1 MLSKRL
7 DERMLLMENPRIAV
21 IGAGL
26 MGTGIAQV
34 ILEAGFHVSLVDVSA
49 DQLENSKGKIYSFL
63 NRKVEK
69 GEIDKEYVNSCIER
83 FTTFNSFES
92 VTDTEFVIEAV
103 PERLE
108 LKKQIFKK
116 LDEVI
121 NQNAI
126 FISNTSGLSISDIAS
141 VTNRPEQVIGMHF
154 FFPVPKMGLVE
165 IIKGVLTS
173 DFVYDKVK
181 KLSEQIGK
189 NAVDAPNYPG
199 FLVNRVLVPMIN
211 EAIYCVMEGAKP
223 EDVDAAM
230 KLGANHPMG
239 PIQLADFV
247 GLDTLLATM
256 QGLYEG
262 FRDSKY
268 RPCPLLINLVEG
280 GQLGRKTGRGFYT
293 YK

>member
-1 MLSKRL
+1 
-7 DERMLLMENPRIAV
+7 MENPRIAV

>member
-1 MLSKRL
+1 MK
-7 DERMLLMENPRIAV
+7 NPKIAV

-26 MGTGIAQV
+26 MGTGITQV

-49 DQLENSKGKIYSFL
+49 VQLENSKGKIYSLL

-83 FTTFNSFES
+83 FTTCINFES
-92 VTDTEFVIEAV
+92 VTEAEFVIEAV

-108 LKKQIFKK
+108 LKKEVFKK
-116 LDEVI
+116 IDEVI
-121 NQNAI
+121 NPNAVL
-126 FISNTSGLSISDIAS
+126 ISNTSGLSISDIAS
-141 VTNRPEQVIGMHF
+141 VTKRPEQVIGMHF

-165 IIKGVLTS
+165 IIRGVLTS
-173 DFVYDKVK
+173 DFVYEKVK

-189 NAVDAPNYPG
+189 TAVEAPNYPG
-199 FLVNRVLVPMIN
+199 FIVNRVLVPMIN

-293 YK
+293 Y

>member
-1 MLSKRL
+1 MVNHK
-7 DERMLLMENPRIAV
+7 IAV

-26 MGTGIAQV
+26 MGTGIAQTV
-34 ILEAGFHVSLVDVSA
+34 LEAGNYVSLVDVSA
-49 DQLENSKGKIYSFL
+49 TQLEKSKDKIYSLL

-69 GEIDKEYVNSCIER
+69 GECNEEFVSDCMLR
-83 FTTFNSFES
+83 FSTFSNFES
-92 VTDTEFVIEAV
+92 VTDSDFVIEAV

-108 LKKQIFKK
+108 LKKQIFKQ
-116 LDEVI
+116 LDAAI
-121 NQNAI
+121 NPNAVL
-126 FISNTSGLSISDIAS
+126 ISNTSGLSISDIAS
-141 VTNRPEQVIGMHF
+141 VTNRAEQVIGMHF

-165 IIKGVLTS
+165 IIRGVLTS
-173 DFVYDKVK
+173 DSVYEKAK
-181 KLSEQIGK
+181 ALSEQIGK
-189 NAVDAPNYPG
+189 TAVDAPNYPG

-268 RPCPLLINLVEG
+268 RPCPLLVNLVEG

-293 YK
+293 YQ

>member
-1 MLSKRL
+1 MVNHK
-7 DERMLLMENPRIAV
+7 IAV

-26 MGTGIAQV
+26 MGTGIAQTV
-34 ILEAGFHVSLVDVSA
+34 LEAGNYVSLVDVSA
-49 DQLENSKGKIYSFL
+49 TQLEKSKDKIYSLL

-69 GEIDKEYVNSCIER
+69 GECNEEFVSDCMLR
-83 FTTFNSFES
+83 FSTFSNFES
-92 VTDTEFVIEAV
+92 VTDSDFVIEAV

-108 LKKQIFKK
+108 LKKQIFKQ
-116 LDEVI
+116 LGEAI
-121 NQNAI
+121 NPNAVL
-126 FISNTSGLSISDIAS
+126 ISNTSGLSISDIAS
-141 VTNRPEQVIGMHF
+141 VTKRAEQVIGMHF

-165 IIKGVLTS
+165 IIRGVLTS
-173 DFVYDKVK
+173 DSVYEKAK
-181 KLSEQIGK
+181 ALSEQIGK
-189 NAVDAPNYPG
+189 TAVDAPNYPG

-268 RPCPLLINLVEG
+268 RPCPLLVNLVEG

-293 YK
+293 YQ

>member
-1 MLSKRL
+1 MMNQK
-7 DERMLLMENPRIAV
+7 IAV

-34 ILEAGFHVSLVDVSA
+34 VLEAGNSVSLVDVNGM
-49 DQLENSKGKIYSFL
+49 QLEKSRETISSL
-63 NRKVEK
+63 LQRKVEK
-69 GEIDKEYVNSCIER
+69 GLCGEEFVSSCMNR
-83 FTTFNSFES
+83 FSTFSCFES
-92 VTDTEFVIEAV
+92 ISDVDFVIEAV
-103 PERLE
+103 PENMD
-108 LKKQIFKK
+108 LKKEVFQQ

-121 NQNAI
+121 NPNAI

-141 VTNRPEQVIGMHF
+141 VTKRPEQVIGMHF
-154 FFPVPKMGLVE
+154 FYPVPKMDLVE
-165 IIKGVLTS
+165 IIRGVLTS
-173 DFVYDKVK
+173 NDVYIKVRA
-181 KLSEQIGK
+181 LTNQIGRK
-189 NAVDAPNYPG
+189 AVDAPNYPG
-199 FLVNRVLVPMIN
+199 FLVNRMLVPMIN

-256 QGLYEG
+256 EGLYKG

-293 YK
+293 YN